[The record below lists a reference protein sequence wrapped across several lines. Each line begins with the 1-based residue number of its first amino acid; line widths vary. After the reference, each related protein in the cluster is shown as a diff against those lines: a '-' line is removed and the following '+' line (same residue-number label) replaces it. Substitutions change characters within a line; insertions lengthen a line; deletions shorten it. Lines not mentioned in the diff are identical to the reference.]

1 MTMIPAQDFI
11 VHLKRLADSDR
22 GALAVLRRGAGFV
35 PGTYPPA
42 FPYVERFVSDVEHV
56 QGSRR
61 LARYLVA
68 TLFALHP
75 KHVPGTSLA
84 AAFGRLMRERDSA
97 SLEKRFVALLG
108 AEPEELPVHLRN
120 VITLLASDGL
130 ACDYAALELD
140 LAKWLH
146 SYGDQSRDRVRQQW
160 ARDFY
165 RALESSGQRAPS
177 DFDQPNQESPT

>member
-1 MTMIPAQDFI
+1 MIPASGFI
-11 VHLKRLADSDR
+11 DHLKRLADTDR
-22 GALAVLRRGAGFV
+22 RALAVLRRGAGFA

-42 FPYVERFVSDVEHV
+42 FPYVERFVPDEEHA
-56 QGSRR
+56 QGRRR

-75 KHVPGTSLA
+75 KHSAGTSLA
-84 AAFGRLMRERDSA
+84 KAFGRLMRERESA
-97 SLEKRFVALLG
+97 SLEKRFVALLA

-120 VITLLASDGL
+120 VVALLASDGI
-130 ACDYAALELD
+130 ACDYVALEAD
-140 LAKWLH
+140 LAQWLH
-146 SYGDQSRDRVRQQW
+146 SYAAEPRDRVRQQW

-165 RALESSGQRAPS
+165 RALESTGQRAAS